1 MSFADLQGNENLIVR
16 LTKMIRSGRIFHGC
30 LFEGKTE
37 DTETLAKAF
46 VKAALCERQDGDACG
61 ICTSCRKF
69 EAGNSEDVS
78 FIGGEGSVR
87 DRDIEALI
95 SAAMKKSYTGRPV
108 FMIVRSAEHMTLR
121 AQNRLLK
128 TLEEPPSGVKILL
141 LTENAELLAPTIRS
155 RCILF
160 RLASS
165 SEGETLFS
173 AEEREKAL
181 RFACDILEGKPF
193 YALSGQI
200 AGFASSRETAEQWV
214 SCAETF
220 FRDVLVSFYDHSG
233 RLLIHRE
240 EIPLIRRCAASFS
253 AEQMAEAAVC
263 AEKALR
269 DLAFNVSPGRAIKY
283 MIFDLQEKLRG

>member
-1 MSFADLQGNENLIVR
+1 
-16 LTKMIRSGRIFHGC
+16 
-30 LFEGKTE
+30 
-37 DTETLAKAF
+37 
-46 VKAALCERQDGDACG
+46 
-61 ICTSCRKF
+61 
-69 EAGNSEDVS
+69 
-78 FIGGEGSVR
+78 
-87 DRDIEALI
+87 
-95 SAAMKKSYTGRPV
+95 MKKSYTGRPV

-193 YALSGQI
+193 YAFSGQI
-200 AGFASSRETAEQWV
+200 AGFASSRETAEQWI

>member
-1 MSFADLQGNENLIVR
+1 MSFSDLRGNENLIAR
-16 LTKMIRSGRIFHGC
+16 LKRMIRSGRIFHGC
-30 LFEGKTE
+30 LFEGKAQ
-37 DTETLAKAF
+37 DTEALAGAF

-61 ICTSCRKF
+61 VCASCRKF

-78 FIGGEGSVR
+78 VIGGDGSVR
-87 DRDIEALI
+87 DKDIEALI

-155 RCILF
+155 RCIFF
-160 RLASS
+160 RLESAS
-165 SEGETLFS
+165 EQEILFS
-173 AEEREKAL
+173 AEEREQAL

-200 AGFASSRETAEQWV
+200 EEFSSSKEAAERWI

-220 FRDVLVSFYDHSG
+220 FRDVLVSFYDRSG
-233 RLLIHRE
+233 GLIMHKE
-240 EIPLIRRCAASFS
+240 ETSRISRCAASFT
-253 AEQMAEAAVC
+253 AEQMAEAAAC
-263 AEKALR
+263 AEYARR
-269 DLAFNVSPGRAIKY
+269 DLAFNISPGRAIKY